1 MKNVNQKAGCCPY
14 ALAKHLSVKKSGKIV
29 AYFGVLTDVELQVN
43 ISAENM
49 LACCHECGFGCN
61 GGYPL
66 AAWNYW
72 VG

>member
-1 MKNVNQKAGCCPY
+1 MEAISDRICI
-14 ALAKHLSVKKSGKIV
+14 HSGSKI
-29 AYFGVLTDVELQVN
+29 QVN

-49 LACCHECGFGCN
+49 LACCHECGFGYN

-72 VG
+72 VESGLVTGGQHGSESACQP